1 MDYSELISRIEDQ
14 AGLDTEGA
22 EQALAATLSTLAER
36 ISEEEAQD
44 LASQLPGEVKPQVTE
59 AVDGEAEVFSAEEF
73 IRRVAEREGGIPR
86 DQAWAHAEAV
96 LITLREAISGGEFE
110 DILLQ
115 LPDDYL
121 ELFA

>member
-1 MDYSELISRIEDQ
+1 MDYSELVGRVEEQ
-14 AGLDTEGA
+14 AGLETEGA
-22 EQALAATLSTLAER
+22 EQALAATLTTLAER
-36 ISEEEAQD
+36 ISEEEAED
-44 LASQLPGEVKPQVTE
+44 LASQLPGEVKAQLMGVV
-59 AVDGEAEVFSAEEF
+59 AGGEVFTADEF
-73 IRRVAEREGGIPR
+73 VRRIADREGGIPADEAR
-86 DQAWAHAEAV
+86 SHAEAV